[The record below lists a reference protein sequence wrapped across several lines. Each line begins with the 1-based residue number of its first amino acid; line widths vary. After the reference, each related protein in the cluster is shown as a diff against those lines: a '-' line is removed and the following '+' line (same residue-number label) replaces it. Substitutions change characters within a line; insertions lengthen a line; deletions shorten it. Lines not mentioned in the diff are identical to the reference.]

1 MSDPQGVAHTIRRV
15 RTMRRISSYGSK
27 LHPHHYWIIERM
39 YNMLERNGCLDYED
53 PEIIEDIKW
62 TLITCNPK
70 NRT

>member
-1 MSDPQGVAHTIRRV
+1 
-15 RTMRRISSYGSK
+15 MRRISSYGSK
-27 LHPHHYWIIERM
+27 IHPHHYGLIERM